1 MSKRDRGP
9 DENLPLPDPAL
20 RAQIYGLQSAAHG
33 EALPNGIPLGTPSA
47 VRGELAARLREERA
61 E

>member
-1 MSKRDRGP
+1 MNKRDCGP

-47 VRGELAARLREERA
+47 VRGELAARLREERT

>member
-1 MSKRDRGP
+1 MNKRDRGP
-9 DENLPLPDPAL
+9 DENLPLPDPVL
-20 RAQIYGLQSAAHG
+20 RAQIYGLQAAVRG

-47 VRGELAARLREERA
+47 VRSELTARLREERA

>member
-1 MSKRDRGP
+1 MNKRDRGP

>member
-1 MSKRDRGP
+1 MNKRDRGP

-20 RAQIYGLQSAAHG
+20 RAQIYELQSAAHG

-47 VRGELAARLREERA
+47 VRGELAARLREERT

>member
-1 MSKRDRGP
+1 MNKRDRGP
-9 DENLPLPDPAL
+9 NENLPLPDPAL

-47 VRGELAARLREERA
+47 VRGELAARLREERT

>member
-1 MSKRDRGP
+1 MNKRDRGP
-9 DENLPLPDPAL
+9 DENLPLPDPVL
-20 RAQIYGLQSAAHG
+20 RAQIYGLWPAVRG

-47 VRGELAARLREERA
+47 VRGELTARLREERA

>member
-1 MSKRDRGP
+1 MNKRDRGP
-9 DENLPLPDPAL
+9 NENLPLPDPAL
-20 RAQIYGLQSAAHG
+20 RAQIYGLQSAAHR

-47 VRGELAARLREERA
+47 VRGEFTARLREERT